1 MPIHEYILIS
11 NALDVEAVGSEDIP
25 PSTPTIIGRPSL
37 LARASSSE
45 VVKGGGAVPLP
56 VVLIWVLFLFATGNQ
71 HDIKGPI
78 LHPAQV
84 T

>member
-1 MPIHEYILIS
+1 MPIHEYILIT

-25 PSTPTIIGRPSL
+25 PYTIIGRPSL

-56 VVLIWVLFLFATGNQ
+56 VVLNLVLLLFAAGNQ
-71 HDIKGPI
+71 HVTKGWS
-78 LHPAQV
+78 LGQCKS
-84 T
+84 

>member
-1 MPIHEYILIS
+1 MPIHEYILIT

-45 VVKGGGAVPLP
+45 VVKGGGAVLLP
-56 VVLIWVLFLFATGNQ
+56 VVLTFFFYLL
-71 HDIKGPI
+71 
-78 LHPAQV
+78 QV
-84 T
+84 INM